1 MRAIPILV
9 SLTVI
14 LALVPGGVGAQAEGE
29 PVLDATVAD
38 NRLVPGEEQT
48 LQVTLTNEGE
58 LSQRSPNPGENQRVT
73 TARGLSVEADDE
85 DVPLNVRTGTQ
96 SIGSLPEGGTAS
108 LPIAVSVDEDADP
121 GTYDLPIEVNYTHA
135 SQVTARS
142 EETSTVN
149 ETLNATVVIEDDAR
163 LSVLEVEPTVRVG
176 STDTVAVTVEN
187 TGTEIARD
195 ATLTEQSRNADLT
208 VGGSASATRYL
219 GEWETGE
226 QRTVAVETTVARTA
240 TPQPYAVDVSLEYED
255 ARGTRSTSET
265 RTVAITPRAQQTFS
279 VVETESAVAVGDEG
293 TVSVTMRNE
302 GPLNASDATVRLAS
316 TSPDLAFSGSGSA
329 TRFVGEWASN
339 ETRTLTYDL
348 KATQGADTRE
358 YALEATVSYQ
368 DEDGDSETAPTRSI
382 GVQPG
387 PEQSFTIDNV
397 SATLAVGAEGNL
409 RGTVTNTGDAAV
421 RNAVVVFQTQ
431 KETITAIE
439 REHPVGDLGPGGS
452 SSFHIPLEI
461 SESAE
466 SGPQQYSLSIQYRNQ
481 NGDRQESDTF
491 DVRQTVGPDV
501 PEFELEADGGTT
513 QPGESTQL
521 EVTVTNAGDERFTDI
536 SATVFADSPVSA
548 VDDEAF
554 VPALEP
560 GESTT
565 VTFEV
570 GAAGSA
576 LPKAYPLSI
585 DFQYDDSD
593 GDTLVS
599 DTYRLPLTVEE
610 TEDEGLPLIPIAV
623 GLVVLVAAGFYAYR
637 RYY

>member
-187 TGTEIARD
+187 TGTEIASD
-195 ATLTEQSRNADLT
+195 ATLTVQSRNADLT
-208 VGGSASATRYL
+208 FGGSASATRYL

-240 TPQPYAVDVSLEYED
+240 KPQPYAVDVSLEYED

>member
-187 TGTEIARD
+187 TGTEIASD
-195 ATLTEQSRNADLT
+195 ATLTVQSRNADLT
-208 VGGSASATRYL
+208 FGGSASATRHL

-240 TPQPYAVDVSLEYED
+240 KPQPYAVDVSLEYED